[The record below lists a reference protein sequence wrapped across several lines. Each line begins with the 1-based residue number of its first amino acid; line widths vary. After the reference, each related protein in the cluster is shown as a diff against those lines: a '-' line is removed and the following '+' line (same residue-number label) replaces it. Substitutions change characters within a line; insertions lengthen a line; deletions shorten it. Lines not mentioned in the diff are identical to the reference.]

1 MQNTNKKINTMV
13 KIAMLSAV
21 ATVLMLFE
29 FPLPF
34 IAPTFY
40 ELDFSEV
47 PVLVGAFA
55 LGPWAC
61 IIIEGMKILLNF
73 ILNGTI
79 TAGVGEVAN
88 FVMGVCFVFPA
99 ALVYK
104 KSKTRKSAIIGL
116 LVGTALLLIVGSLIN
131 IYVMIPAYGAAFGMP
146 QEAFIGM
153 AAAIWPAIDSMAEF
167 ALYCVVPFNL
177 LKCILV
183 SGITILI
190 YKKLSPILKK

>member
-1 MQNTNKKINTMV
+1 MKSKQINTLV

-34 IAPTFY
+34 VAPTFY

-55 LGPWAC
+55 LGPIAGV
-61 IIIEGMKILLNF
+61 IIEGMKILLNF
-73 ILNGTI
+73 LLNGTI
-79 TAGVGEVAN
+79 TAGVGEMAN
-88 FVMGVCFVFPA
+88 FVMGVVFVFPA
-99 ALVYK
+99 ALIYK

-116 LVGTALLLIVGSLIN
+116 LVGTMLLLIVGSLIN

-146 QEAFIGM
+146 KEAFISM

-167 ALYCVVPFNL
+167 ALYCVMPFNL
-177 LKCILV
+177 IKCILV
-183 SGITILI
+183 SGVTILI
-190 YKKLSPILKK
+190 YKKLSPILHK

>member
-1 MQNTNKKINTMV
+1 MKSKQINTLV

-55 LGPWAC
+55 LGPIAGV
-61 IIIEGMKILLNF
+61 IIEGMKILLNF

-88 FVMGVCFVFPA
+88 FVMGVVFVFPA
-99 ALVYK
+99 ALIYK

-116 LVGTALLLIVGSLIN
+116 LVGTVLLLIVGSLIN

-167 ALYCVVPFNL
+167 ALYCVMPFNL
-177 LKCILV
+177 IKCILV
-183 SGITILI
+183 SGVTILI
-190 YKKLSPILKK
+190 YKKLSPILHK